1 MKPYTTELDS
11 IQDAIGHAV
20 KSKRHMHTI
29 MINQHYYNSE
39 VSRAASDACDQL
51 AVLLVELRR
60 VEVTLTPP
68 VESGPMVGW
77 AFLSPEEKD
86 EADRIAGGKL

>member
-51 AVLLVELRR
+51 AVLLAELRR
-60 VEVTLTPP
+60 VEIELTPEP
-68 VESGPMVGW
+68 VSCDMTNY
-77 AFLSPEEKD
+77 AFLSNAEKNACD
-86 EADRIAGGKL
+86 KL

>member
-51 AVLLVELRR
+51 AVLLTELRK
-60 VEVTLTPP
+60 VEIKLTP
-68 VESGPMVGW
+68 ESVSCNMTNY
-77 AFLSPEEKD
+77 AFLSNAEKNACD
-86 EADRIAGGKL
+86 KM